1 VVTNLYKRIGRAFTF
16 YSKTVEPKTTYRFE
30 HGGRYSLQIRDFSSR
45 HGAADFVYRILI
57 RPQIPHVGETEVC
70 WERSKNPGNV
80 EQKTPVDR
88 INITAGEAK
97 RFIVLAE
104 LEEGFTG
111 NLAVTVEGLP
121 RGVDASS
128 GTEVGPERSA
138 PVDEGDKSRFVP
150 KSSMTTVLLLAAAD
164 APETLMPH
172 LIRITARP
180 VVEGKIGLPLPVREI
195 PLMVVRP
202 RQPGAHDSR

>member
-1 VVTNLYKRIGRAFTF
+1 M
-16 YSKTVEPKTTYRFE
+16 
-30 HGGRYSLQIRDFSSR
+30 
-45 HGAADFVYRILI
+45 
-57 RPQIPHVGETEVC
+57 
-70 WERSKNPGNV
+70 GNI

-88 INITAGEAK
+88 INLTVGEAK
-97 RFIVLAE
+97 RFIVVAD

-128 GTEVGPERSA
+128 GTELEPEPSA
-138 PVDEGDKSRFVP
+138 PIDEGDKERFMP
-150 KSSMTTVLLLAAAD
+150 RRSMTTVLLLAAAD
-164 APETLMPH
+164 VPPTLMPQ

-180 VVEGKIGLPLPVREI
+180 VVEGKIGLPLPVRAI
-195 PLMVVRP
+195 PLMIVRP